1 MVFFGAGIYFLFFA
15 KSKPPELENKK
26 KTRRSHEF
34 IKGMG
39 ISSLNLMVIPYW
51 IFYGTL
57 LMTNGWLEKENS
69 NVIVF
74 SFGAMAGA
82 FLLLVLYAYLGD
94 RVLSKSEQVTRWV
107 NKFIGVVLIGFGVY
121 QWFEWING

>member
-1 MVFFGAGIYFLFFA
+1 
-15 KSKPPELENKK
+15 
-26 KTRRSHEF
+26 
-34 IKGMG
+34 
-39 ISSLNLMVIPYW
+39 
-51 IFYGTL
+51 
-57 LMTNGWLEKENS
+57 MTNGWLEKENS